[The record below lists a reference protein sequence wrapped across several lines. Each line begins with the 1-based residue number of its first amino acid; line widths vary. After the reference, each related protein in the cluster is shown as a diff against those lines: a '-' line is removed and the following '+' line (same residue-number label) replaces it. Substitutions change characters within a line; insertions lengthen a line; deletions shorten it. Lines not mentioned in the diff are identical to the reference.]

1 MSTIEKLLS
10 SENFDAMVVS
20 VCFWVILYVI
30 VKLITMHAGVGNLLK
45 HADSRIAKLRK
56 DVARLKMLC
65 TPANAA
71 SRLSK
76 SVKML
81 DEIIKDE
88 KKATKVLTMYLFD
101 DRNDFDVAQARS
113 IVKGIP
119 DGCREALVKVAEKEK
134 DDIGARFD
142 SMTERLKDAREL
154 VRKADMLDR
163 KKELLRM

>member
-1 MSTIEKLLS
+1 MSTLEKLLS
-10 SENFDAMVVS
+10 SENFDAMIVS

-30 VKLITMHAGVGNLLK
+30 VKVITIHAGVGNLLK
-45 HADSRIAKLRK
+45 HADSRIVKLRK
-56 DVARLKMLC
+56 DVVRLKMLC

-76 SVKML
+76 AVKVL
-81 DEIIKDE
+81 DEVIKAE

-113 IVKGIP
+113 IVRGIP
-119 DGCREALVKVAEKEK
+119 DGCRDALVKVAEKEK
-134 DDIGARFD
+134 DEIEARFD
-142 SMTERLKDAREL
+142 TMIERLKDAREL
-154 VRKADMLDR
+154 VKKADMLDR

>member
-1 MSTIEKLLS
+1 MSNIEKLLS
-10 SENFDAMVVS
+10 SESFDAMVVS

-30 VKLITMHAGVGNLLK
+30 VKVITIHAGVGNLLK

-56 DVARLKMLC
+56 DVVRLKMLC
-65 TPANAA
+65 APANAA

-76 SVKML
+76 SVKVL
-81 DEIIKDE
+81 DEIIKAE
-88 KKATKVLTMYLFD
+88 KRATKVLTMYLFD

-113 IVKGIP
+113 IVRGIP
-119 DGCREALVKVAEKEK
+119 DGCREALVKVAEKED

-142 SMTERLKDAREL
+142 TMIERLKDARDL
-154 VRKADMLDR
+154 VKKADMLDR

>member
-1 MSTIEKLLS
+1 MSNIEKLLS

-30 VKLITMHAGVGNLLK
+30 VKVITIHAGVGNLLK
-45 HADSRIAKLRK
+45 HADSRIVKLRK
-56 DVARLKMLC
+56 DVVRLKMLC

-76 SVKML
+76 SVKVL
-81 DEIIKDE
+81 DEIIKAE

-113 IVKGIP
+113 IVRGIP
-119 DGCREALVKVAEKEK
+119 DGCREALVKVAEKED

-142 SMTERLKDAREL
+142 TMIERLKDARDL
-154 VRKADMLDR
+154 VKKADMLDR

>member
-1 MSTIEKLLS
+1 MSNIEKLLS
-10 SENFDAMVVS
+10 SESFDAMVVS

-30 VKLITMHAGVGNLLK
+30 VKVITIHAGGGNLLK
-45 HADSRIAKLRK
+45 HADSRIVKLRK
-56 DVARLKMLC
+56 DVVRLKMLC

-76 SVKML
+76 SVKVL
-81 DEIIKDE
+81 DEIIKAE

-113 IVKGIP
+113 IVRGIP
-119 DGCREALVKVAEKEK
+119 DGCRDALVKVAEKED

-142 SMTERLKDAREL
+142 TMIERLKDAREL
-154 VRKADMLDR
+154 VKKADMLDR

>member
-1 MSTIEKLLS
+1 MSNIEKLLS
-10 SENFDAMVVS
+10 SESFDAMVVS

-30 VKLITMHAGVGNLLK
+30 VKVITIHAGVGNLLK
-45 HADSRIAKLRK
+45 HGDSRIVKLRK
-56 DVARLKMLC
+56 DVVRLKMLC

-76 SVKML
+76 SVKVL
-81 DEIIKDE
+81 DEIIKAE

-113 IVKGIP
+113 IVRSIP
-119 DGCREALVKVAEKEK
+119 DGCRDALVKVAEKQD

-142 SMTERLKDAREL
+142 TMIERLKDAREL
-154 VRKADMLDR
+154 VKKADMLDR

>member
-1 MSTIEKLLS
+1 MSNIEKLLS
-10 SENFDAMVVS
+10 SESFDAMVVS

-30 VKLITMHAGVGNLLK
+30 VKVITIHAGVGNLLK
-45 HADSRIAKLRK
+45 HADSRIVKLRK
-56 DVARLKMLC
+56 DVVRLKMLC

-76 SVKML
+76 SVKVL
-81 DEIIKDE
+81 DEVIKAE

-113 IVKGIP
+113 IVRGIP
-119 DGCREALVKVAEKEK
+119 DGCREALVKVAEKED

-142 SMTERLKDAREL
+142 TMIERLKDARDL
-154 VRKADMLDR
+154 VKKADMLDR

>member
-1 MSTIEKLLS
+1 MSTLEKLLS

-30 VKLITMHAGVGNLLK
+30 VKVITIHAGVGNLLK
-45 HADSRIAKLRK
+45 HADSRIVKLRK
-56 DVARLKMLC
+56 DVVRLKMLC

-76 SVKML
+76 AVKVL
-81 DEIIKDE
+81 DEVIKAE

-113 IVKGIP
+113 IVRGIP
-119 DGCREALVKVAEKEK
+119 DGCRDALVKVAEKEK

-142 SMTERLKDAREL
+142 TMIERLKDAREL
-154 VRKADMLDR
+154 VKKADMLDR

>member
-1 MSTIEKLLS
+1 MSTLEKLLS
-10 SENFDAMVVS
+10 SESFDAMVVS

-30 VKLITMHAGVGNLLK
+30 VKVITIHAGVGNLLK
-45 HADSRIAKLRK
+45 HADSRIVKLRK
-56 DVARLKMLC
+56 DVVRLKMLC

-76 SVKML
+76 AVKVL
-81 DEIIKDE
+81 DEVIKAE

-113 IVKGIP
+113 IVRGIP
-119 DGCREALVKVAEKEK
+119 DGCRDALVKVAEKEK

-142 SMTERLKDAREL
+142 TMIERLKDAREL
-154 VRKADMLDR
+154 VKKADMLDR

>member
-1 MSTIEKLLS
+1 MSNIEKLLS
-10 SENFDAMVVS
+10 SESFDAMVVS

-30 VKLITMHAGVGNLLK
+30 VKVITIHAGVGNLLK
-45 HADSRIAKLRK
+45 HADSRIVKLRK
-56 DVARLKMLC
+56 DVVRLKMLC

-76 SVKML
+76 SVKVL
-81 DEIIKDE
+81 DEIIKAE

-113 IVKGIP
+113 IVRGIP
-119 DGCREALVKVAEKEK
+119 DGCRDALVKVAEKED

-142 SMTERLKDAREL
+142 TMIERLKDARDL
-154 VRKADMLDR
+154 VKKADMLDR

>member
-30 VKLITMHAGVGNLLK
+30 VKVITIHAGVGNLLK
-45 HADSRIAKLRK
+45 HADSRIVKLRK
-56 DVARLKMLC
+56 DVVRLKMLC

-76 SVKML
+76 SVKVL
-81 DEIIKDE
+81 DEIIKAE

-113 IVKGIP
+113 IVRGIP
-119 DGCREALVKVAEKEK
+119 DGCRDALVKVAEKED

-142 SMTERLKDAREL
+142 TMIERLKDAREL
-154 VRKADMLDR
+154 VKKADMLDR

>member
-1 MSTIEKLLS
+1 MSNIEKLLS
-10 SENFDAMVVS
+10 SESFDAMVVS

-30 VKLITMHAGVGNLLK
+30 VKVITIHAGVGNLLK
-45 HADSRIAKLRK
+45 HADSRIVKLRK
-56 DVARLKMLC
+56 DVVRLKMLC

-76 SVKML
+76 SVKVL
-81 DEIIKDE
+81 DEVIKAE

-113 IVKGIP
+113 IVRGIP
-119 DGCREALVKVAEKEK
+119 DGCREALVKVAEKED

-142 SMTERLKDAREL
+142 TMIERLKDAREL
-154 VRKADMLDR
+154 VKKADMLDR

>member
-1 MSTIEKLLS
+1 MSTLEKLLS
-10 SENFDAMVVS
+10 SESFDAMVVS

-30 VKLITMHAGVGNLLK
+30 VKVITIHAGVGNLLK
-45 HADSRIAKLRK
+45 HADSRIVKLRK
-56 DVARLKMLC
+56 DVVRLKVLC

-76 SVKML
+76 SVKVL
-81 DEIIKDE
+81 DEVIKAE

-113 IVKGIP
+113 IVRGIP
-119 DGCREALVKVAEKEK
+119 DGCRDALVKVAEKEK

-142 SMTERLKDAREL
+142 TMIERLKDAREL
-154 VRKADMLDR
+154 VKKADMLDR

>member
-10 SENFDAMVVS
+10 SESFDAMVVS

-30 VKLITMHAGVGNLLK
+30 VKVITIHAGVGNLLK
-45 HADSRIAKLRK
+45 HADSRIVKLRK
-56 DVARLKMLC
+56 DVVRLKMLC

-76 SVKML
+76 SVKVL
-81 DEIIKDE
+81 DEIIKAE
-88 KKATKVLTMYLFD
+88 KRATKVLTMYLFD

-113 IVKGIP
+113 IVRGIP
-119 DGCREALVKVAEKEK
+119 DGCREALVKVAEKED

-142 SMTERLKDAREL
+142 TMIERLKDARDL
-154 VRKADMLDR
+154 VKKADMLDR

>member
-1 MSTIEKLLS
+1 MSNIEKLLS
-10 SENFDAMVVS
+10 SESFDAMVVS

-30 VKLITMHAGVGNLLK
+30 VKVITIHAGVGNLLK
-45 HADSRIAKLRK
+45 HADSRIVKLRK
-56 DVARLKMLC
+56 DVVRLKMLC

-76 SVKML
+76 SVKVL
-81 DEIIKDE
+81 DEIIKAE

-113 IVKGIP
+113 IVRGIP
-119 DGCREALVKVAEKEK
+119 DGCRDALVKVAEKED

-142 SMTERLKDAREL
+142 TMIERLKDAREL
-154 VRKADMLDR
+154 VKKADMLDR